1 MLNEDWQRKP
11 YTSKELDELSEIKP
25 DMIIGEIEKRIK
37 ATTYDKSWAFVNI
50 KDKKFYLKKE

>member
-1 MLNEDWQRKP
+1 
-11 YTSKELDELSEIKP
+11 
-25 DMIIGEIEKRIK
+25 MIIGEIEKRIK